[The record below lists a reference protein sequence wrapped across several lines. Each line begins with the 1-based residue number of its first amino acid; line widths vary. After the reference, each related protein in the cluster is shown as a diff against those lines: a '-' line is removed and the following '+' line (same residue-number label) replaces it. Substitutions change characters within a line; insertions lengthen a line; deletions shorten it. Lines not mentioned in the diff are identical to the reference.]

1 MQISVEGLMD
11 RTQSFARAYRAQN
24 SGIRSNAIISTCR
37 ESFLL
42 FQSPRPRYARENFRV
57 VTNTSFPYALLMDAP
72 ESVDELQSAQR
83 WASAES
89 SLF

>member
-1 MQISVEGLMD
+1 MD
-11 RTQSFARAYRAQN
+11 F
-24 SGIRSNAIISTCR
+24 
-37 ESFLL
+37 FLL